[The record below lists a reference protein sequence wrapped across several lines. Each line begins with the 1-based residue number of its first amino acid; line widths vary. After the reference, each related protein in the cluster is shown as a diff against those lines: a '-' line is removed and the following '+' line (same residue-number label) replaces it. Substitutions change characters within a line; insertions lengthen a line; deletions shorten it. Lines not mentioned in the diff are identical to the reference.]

1 MEKLK
6 CSKCNTENEPGNQ
19 FCQTCGAPLTVTS
32 EKTVAVKRSA
42 PETAATNMVQTPPP
56 PAPMPPAGVPMP
68 PPPGPYM
75 QGQMPLQPA
84 YGQPPAY
91 GYPPVPMYAGTP
103 IKQLGLHVDGWSDI
117 VEDGAELADKVK
129 QAFIDKVI
137 KENVPG
143 LRITDV
149 LLSANDMQPRPYT
162 LLTNAS
168 GVAVPVR
175 VAPYGKNLVVSWDL
189 YTKRSANWLTIGLLG
204 GIVLLLAILDKIIVM
219 YAFDN
224 FFIGLFS
231 FIGTFLSWLL
241 LPTLVLLLLGKI
253 IKDDWAGLFV
263 KNIDAFAADD
273 ADSLTTIVDNDLVD
287 AIEDCLEPPAPEPTP
302 APAPKKAKK

>member
-1 MEKLK
+1 MEKVK
-6 CSKCNTENEPGNQ
+6 CSKCNTENEPGYQ
-19 FCQTCGAPLTVTS
+19 FCQTCGAPLTFVS
-32 EKTVAVKRSA
+32 DKTVAAKRST
-42 PETAATNMVQTPPP
+42 PETAATNMVQPPPP
-56 PAPMPPAGVPMP
+56 PAPMPPAGAPTP
-68 PPPGPYM
+68 PPPGSYM
-75 QGQMPLQPA
+75 QGQMPPQPA

-91 GYPPVPMYAGTP
+91 GYPPTPMYAGTP

-117 VEDGAELADKVK
+117 VEDGADLADKVK
-129 QAFIDKVI
+129 QSFIDKII

-149 LLSANDMQPRPYT
+149 LLSANDMQPRPYI

-168 GVAVPVR
+168 GVVVPVR

-253 IKDDWAGLFV
+253 FKDDWAGLFV
-263 KNIDAFAADD
+263 KNINAFAADD

-287 AIEDCLEPPAPEPTP
+287 AIEDCLEPPVPEPTP
-302 APAPKKAKK
+302 APAPKKPKK